1 LGAAVAK
8 AVIRPYTPCK
18 RSRRDEWVRFLE
30 TGATIGIAGM
40 LGPLLPLEWMLRR
53 GMAEAES
60 RGQGFFVPASYVL
73 SRFSDR
79 LLMEIPA
86 AAIKLRLA
94 DWVSWGDSRLH
105 LGSRFIGAGDWSGI
119 SSLVMDSPVAREA
132 HEIFEHRLDYRV
144 TLAYARYL
152 ERAEKGNPVRRNNIV
167 LSSRELV
174 ASYFERFVDLFRS
187 IQTHGVLR
195 RKEHCRYAGLSLP
208 SSIRRLRAEWGEKE
222 IGIAIGREG
231 KVYRLPG
238 GQHRAAIAIVLGVD
252 LLPVQVRLVHSEWVL
267 KRLEEHGGKLS
278 NAILRGIR
286 RRAKEKF

>member
-1 LGAAVAK
+1 MAQ
-8 AVIRPYTPCK
+8 AVIQPYMPCK
-18 RSRRDEWVRFLE
+18 RSRRDEWVRLLE
-30 TGATIGIAGM
+30 TGATTGIAGM

-53 GMAEAES
+53 GLAEAER

-94 DWVSWGDSRLH
+94 DWISGGGSRLH
-105 LGSRFIGAGDWSGI
+105 IDTRFIGAGDWSGI
-119 SSLVMDSPVAREA
+119 SSRVMDSPVAREA
-132 HEIFEHRLDYRV
+132 HEIFAHGLDYRL
-144 TLAYARYL
+144 TPAYARYL
-152 ERAEKGNPVRRNNIV
+152 ERAEKGNPVRRNNMV
-167 LSSRELV
+167 LSCRELV

-187 IQTHGVLR
+187 IQTHGVLG
-195 RKEHCRYAGLSLP
+195 RKEHCRYADLSRP
-208 SSIRRLRAEWGEKE
+208 SSRRRLRAEWGEKE
-222 IGIAIGREG
+222 IGIAFGRDG
-231 KVYRLPG
+231 QIYRLPG

-252 LLPVQVRLVHSEWVL
+252 LLPVQVRLVHSEWAL

-286 RRAKEKF
+286 RRAKDTF